1 MLNGHDTLT
10 GTLWEADR
18 TRWTCY
24 FKPEHLE
31 LLPEAW
37 LKTVTVVG
45 EAVLDER
52 SRVGKLTV
60 DTILIQEEA
69 LFELPEG
76 ATSGPFWSSASLEE
90 LAAIQDVGPITQLAD
105 LAAGWPLDDVPDDPF
120 ADLLK
125 DRFER
130 RRLHRQD
137 PV

>member
-10 GTLWEADR
+10 GALWEADR

-24 FKPEHLE
+24 FKPEYLE

-69 LFELPEG
+69 LFELP
-76 ATSGPFWSSASLEE
+76 
-90 LAAIQDVGPITQLAD
+90 
-105 LAAGWPLDDVPDDPF
+105 
-120 ADLLK
+120 
-125 DRFER
+125 
-130 RRLHRQD
+130 
-137 PV
+137 